1 MQSEDSAKGAAANDA
16 ESSNSSTRAEE
27 VLAFVEIANAMV
39 EATGLDRILSAITR
53 EVSRLVDFD
62 VSSVAILSADK
73 KSLVHRNIHKGDITA
88 EKFGEG
94 RLIHINENSL
104 IGWVVLHRESVYR
117 PDIRKGERFRE
128 VLSEEPLRSDM
139 VVPLVSRGDLIGTL
153 NIGSYTPDA
162 FTEADREVVEN
173 CAKFASIA
181 IDHTQLRLEAEELG
195 RRYKTLLENAN
206 DLIMLVDKGSA
217 RLVEVNRKCERVLGY
232 SRHDLINRFYFDLF
246 TEEDR
251 HQVRR
256 DFMSLLEKGSMTF
269 VDRKMV
275 NREGNHVFVDIN
287 ANLIK
292 LQDGVF
298 VQMIVHNV
306 SQRRMLEQQIIKQNR
321 HLQEVNKKLTDVD
334 KMKTEFLANIS
345 HELRTPLS
353 IIIAYSESL
362 KDASLPD
369 DTRRQFIDVI
379 VENGASLLQL
389 INNLLDL
396 SKLEASG
403 QSLNMSLS
411 HIHDVIKSVWPK
423 MLQKAKA
430 KNITLS
436 FTPDPR
442 VPVTYLDNSQVVQ
455 VLSCLIQNAIKFT
468 DPRGSAHVETVFTG
482 EEIWVKVKD
491 TGMGIPEDE
500 ITHIFETFRQV
511 DGSSS
516 RKWGGLGIGLAL
528 AKHIVELH
536 RGRLWVESQYGS
548 GSTFMVALPLE
559 TEQVFLENVPAAD
572 SRAEAK
578 NDITRGEGANELHQ
592 TATKK
597 D

>member
-1 MQSEDSAKGAAANDA
+1 MHSEEADRRKQTGEDEAPNPPRANQF
-16 ESSNSSTRAEE
+16 
-27 VLAFVEIANAMV
+27 LAFVEIANAML

-62 VSSVAILSADK
+62 LSSVAILSADK

-94 RLIHINENSL
+94 RLIKIDENSL
-104 IGWVVLHRESVYR
+104 IGWVVIHRESVYR
-117 PDIRKGERFRE
+117 PDIRKQERFKE
-128 VLSEEPLRSDM
+128 VLSEEPLKSDM
-139 VVPLVSRGDLIGTL
+139 VVPLISRGELIGTL
-153 NIGSYTPDA
+153 NIGSYTVNA
-162 FTEADREVVEN
+162 FTEADREVIEN

-181 IDHTQLRLEAEELG
+181 IDHTQLRFEAEELG

-217 RLVEVNRKCERVLGY
+217 RLVEVNRKCEGVLGY
-232 SRHDLINRFYFDLF
+232 SRHDLINRLYFDLF
-246 TEEDR
+246 LDEDR
-251 HQVRR
+251 NQVRR
-256 DFMSLLEKGSMTF
+256 DFISLLDKGSMTF

-275 NREGNHVFVDIN
+275 NRDGNPVYVDIN

-306 SQRRMLEQQIIKQNR
+306 SQRRLLEQQIIKQNR
-321 HLQEVNKKLTDVD
+321 HLQEINKKLTDVD

-362 KDASLPD
+362 KDAALPE
-369 DTRRQFIDVI
+369 DTRRQFTDVI
-379 VENGASLLQL
+379 IENGANLLQL

-403 QSLNMSLS
+403 QALNMSLS
-411 HIHDVIKSVWPK
+411 HIHDVIKSLWPA
-423 MLQKAKA
+423 MLHKAAA

-436 FTPDPR
+436 FTADPR
-442 VPVTYLDNSQVVQ
+442 VPVTYLDNAQVVQ

-468 DPRGSAHVETVFTG
+468 DCGGSARVETVFTG
-482 EEIWVKVKD
+482 KEIRVHVKD
-491 TGMGIPEDE
+491 TGTGIPEDE
-500 ITHIFETFRQV
+500 VQHIFETFRQV
-511 DGSSS
+511 DGSAS

-536 RGRLWVESQYGS
+536 KGRLWVESEYGS
-548 GSTFMVALPLE
+548 GSTFTVALPLE
-559 TEQVFLENVPAAD
+559 TEQIFLDHVAAAPG
-572 SRAEAK
+572 AEA
-578 NDITRGEGANELHQ
+578 NGRGS
-592 TATKK
+592 TAESAAETQPAGVKGL
-597 D
+597 

>member
-1 MQSEDSAKGAAANDA
+1 MQSEGVAQRADTSGAETPGPSRAN
-16 ESSNSSTRAEE
+16 E
-27 VLAFVEIANAMV
+27 VLAFVEIANAML

-62 VSSVAILSADK
+62 LSSVAILSADK

-94 RLIHINENSL
+94 RLIKIDENSL

-117 PDIRKGERFRE
+117 ADIRKQDKFRE
-128 VLSEEPLRSDM
+128 VLSEEPLKSDM
-139 VVPLVSRGDLIGTL
+139 VVPLISRGELIGTL
-153 NIGSYTPDA
+153 NIGSYSANA
-162 FTEADREVVEN
+162 FDEASREVIEN

-217 RLVEVNRKCERVLGY
+217 RLVEVNRKCESVLGY
-232 SRHDLINRFYFDLF
+232 SRHDLISRFYFDLF
-246 TEEDR
+246 IEEDR
-251 HQVRR
+251 NQVRR
-256 DFMSLLEKGSMTF
+256 DFMNLLDKGSMTF

-275 NREGNHVFVDIN
+275 NRDGHTVFVDIN

-306 SQRRMLEQQIIKQNR
+306 SQRRLLEQQIIKQNQ
-321 HLQEVNKKLTDVD
+321 HLQEINKKLTDVD
-334 KMKTEFLANIS
+334 TMKTEFLANIS

-362 KDASLPD
+362 KDPALPEE
-369 DTRRQFIDVI
+369 TRRQFNEVI
-379 VENGASLLQL
+379 IENGGNLLQL

-403 QSLNMSLS
+403 RALNMSLS
-411 HIHDVIKSVWPK
+411 HIHDVIKALWPA
-423 MLQKAKA
+423 MQHKAAA
-430 KNITLS
+430 KNITLW

-442 VPVTYLDNSQVVQ
+442 VPVTYLDNAQVVQ
-455 VLSCLIQNAIKFT
+455 VLSCLVQNAIKFT
-468 DPRGSAHVETVFTG
+468 DCGGSAGVETVFTG
-482 EEIWVKVKD
+482 KEIWVHVKD
-491 TGMGIPEDE
+491 TGTGIPEDE
-500 ITHIFETFRQV
+500 VQHIFETFRQV
-511 DGSSS
+511 DGSAS

-528 AKHIVELH
+528 AQHIVELH
-536 RGRLWVESQYGS
+536 KGRLWVESEYGS
-548 GSTFMVALPLE
+548 GSTFTVALPLE
-559 TEQVFLENVPAAD
+559 TEQIFLDHASTAASGAGNEGADRGENAAQELPAATD
-572 SRAEAK
+572 GS
-578 NDITRGEGANELHQ
+578 
-592 TATKK
+592 
-597 D
+597 